1 MRRKI
6 GLLLVIFIVF
16 TIFTGCSPKK
26 TEEERKAEIRE
37 ELEKEEMSEE
47 LKAELKKELENKEKQ
62 EKSTEED
69 TKAVNNTLDEESESI
84 LKGKLI
90 LTGTE
95 LGHGILLDE
104 KRNING
110 NMVNQIYFNNKE
122 DVLKFVPRRYFTF
135 YFEGRTSLKEE
146 LSGKIPIE
154 VEADFDSFNFESD
167 RNIGWIDVIDVISVN
182 DEKDPADKS
191 MQEYPD
197 EYYKDVFNVMISFLR
212 DEVREPDIRDME
224 IYKSGGEFKEAV
236 DKLIERGYFI
246 EMGEGDYYIN
256 KTKQNYTDGE
266 VSSGNNSS
274 YYEPENITIGQN
286 IGGLKVSNI
295 DYEKGERLILEL
307 KGSLSTKGV
316 ITGYYNEMYGE
327 NEFIFTPSKTIDKP
341 IKYSFD
347 SGFQESINKF
357 VGSCNVDALF
367 DLQTKNFILE
377 GNELKVNTTITDFRL
392 ANQDETSGGKNL
404 TISNVEIIPDEYYI
418 GYIEGVNGKKP
429 KLENEIFTTTNQGDF
444 YVDYDDY
451 RCVVIP
457 MHDTINSGKAETVSV
472 DFGGNNTQEF
482 KFTVFGEIQDVK
494 INYVTNMGEEGN
506 WKDLGKIS
514 NSIVKINASL
524 PNDMS
529 SVIIYGRYHEGEGFY
544 KDIKFSL
551 DDMRDLTAYDIILFK

>member
-1 MRRKI
+1 MKKLI
-6 GLLLVIFIVF
+6 SILLILVLLL
-16 TIFTGCSPKK
+16 TACGSKETAK
-26 TEEERKAEIRE
+26 TE
-37 ELEKEEMSEE
+37 EE
-47 LKAELKKELENKEKQ
+47 LKAEIRAELEAEKESAEKPKEEHEEKKTKNTEEKTETVDNTLNEDKEL
-62 EKSTEED
+62 
-69 TKAVNNTLDEESESI
+69 V

-95 LGHGILLDE
+95 FGHGILLDQ
-104 KRNING
+104 KRNIND
-110 NMVNQIYFNNKE
+110 NIVNKIYFNNKE

-154 VEADFDSFNFESD
+154 IEADLDSFNFESD
-167 RNIGWIDVIDVISVN
+167 RNIGWIDVIDVISVD
-182 DEKDPADKS
+182 DEKDPVDKS
-191 MQEYPD
+191 VKEYPD

-274 YYEPENITIGQN
+274 HYDPANIEIGQN

-295 DYEKGERLILEL
+295 DYRKGQRLILEL
-307 KGSLSTKGV
+307 KGRLTTKGV

-327 NEFIFTPSKTIDKP
+327 NEFIFTPNETIDKP

-347 SGFQESINKF
+347 SGFQESINSF
-357 VGSCNVDALF
+357 EGRCNLDELF

-377 GNELKVNTTITDFRL
+377 GNKLKVNATITDFRL
-392 ANQDETSGGKNL
+392 ANQDETSGGKNVI
-404 TISNVEIIPDEYYI
+404 ISNVEIIPDEYYI
-418 GYIEGVNGKKP
+418 GYIEGENGKKP
-429 KLENEIFTTTNQGDF
+429 SLQNETFTTTNQGDF
-444 YVDYDDY
+444 HVDYNDY
-451 RCVVIP
+451 KCVVIP
-457 MHDTINSGKAETVSV
+457 MHDTKNNSKVDTVEV
-472 DFGGNNTQEF
+472 DFGGDNTTKL

-494 INYVTNMGEEGN
+494 INYVANMGEEGK
-506 WKDLGKIS
+506 WKELGTIS
-514 NSIVKINASL
+514 NSTVEINASL

-529 SVIIYGRYHEGEGFY
+529 GVIVHGKYHEGEGYY

-551 DDMRDLTAYDIILFK
+551 DDMRDLTEYDIILFK